1 MEKLIKHKGTHLTIS
16 DEPIKVGDWV
26 YWEEFDGEILQV
38 QSMDADYIWFAEG
51 KGCLRAEN
59 AYPPYK
65 VLHKLAD
72 PVYCVDLNG
81 DIMEECYK
89 VEDAIPATTAATP
102 KLTLTQYE
110 FLKNEVIKTMNDYP
124 ELRLGQTWFNELVA
138 HIPAYE
144 FVRGSEFDPFH
155 RDEVLLDLF
164 FHILDE
170 EAYASWTHSD
180 NYKRL
185 HKEWTDNHPA
195 VPVDTSG
202 SELSDFLDSE
212 LASEFPTETVL
223 VPAEDWREAMR
234 QAEEDNKAYLQ
245 QQAEEVKQ
253 KELKLMENDMN
264 KGVSPVESGEL
275 IQHVE
280 TTNIRLNL
288 TTHRDP
294 LESVKLLQ
302 DISNFISKLIDV
314 QIRNLEVSRW

>member
-1 MEKLIKHKGTHLTIS
+1 MEKLIKHKGTHITIS

-72 PVYCVDLNG
+72 PVSCVDLNG

-89 VEDAIPATTAATP
+89 VEDVISATVSATP

-110 FLKNEVIKTMNDYP
+110 FLKNEVAKTQMEHPGAGYEDW
-124 ELRLGQTWFNELVA
+124 RLGQAWFNELVA
-138 HIPAYE
+138 HLPQFEWI
-144 FVRGSEFDPFH
+144 RTTKLDPFH

-180 NYKRL
+180 AYKKL
-185 HKEWTDNHPA
+185 HKEWVDKHPA

-202 SELSDFLDSE
+202 SELSDFLES
-212 LASEFPTETVL
+212 S
-223 VPAEDWREAMR
+223 
-234 QAEEDNKAYLQ
+234 EEDDMFEPFKKVLNS
-245 QQAEEVKQ
+245 
-253 KELKLMENDMN
+253 KLMENETYM
-264 KGVSPVESGEL
+264 SPAGPTSSNEMPNGTPLPEEGAAVMAADYTPM
-275 IQHVE
+275 QHVE
-280 TTNIRLNL
+280 TTNVRLNF
-288 TTHRDP
+288 TTRRTP
-294 LESVKLLQ
+294 VESVKLLQ
-302 DISNFISKLIDV
+302 SIMDLISSLDDV
-314 QIRNLEVSRW
+314 QVRNLEISRW